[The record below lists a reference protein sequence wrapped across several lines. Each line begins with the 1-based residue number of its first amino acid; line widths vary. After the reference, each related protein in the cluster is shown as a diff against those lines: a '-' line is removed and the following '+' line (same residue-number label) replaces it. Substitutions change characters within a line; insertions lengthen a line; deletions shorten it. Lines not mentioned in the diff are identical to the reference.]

1 MLQRVL
7 TSMRCASC
15 RTPDDLP
22 SNPSPVQNLPNLPR
36 QHSRR
41 ERLPQERPARPT
53 EAPPFQRVFRIT
65 RHQQH
70 SQIGTHTAYLLRQHP
85 AAHLRHDGIGQ
96 KQVDHPLEHGLWR
109 PADFTATSYISTWM
123 STDCRRTPENPATAN
138 TCTANTA
145 KW

>member
-1 MLQRVL
+1 MTCPLILAPSKTSRIFRVSTVGVNGFL
-7 TSMRCASC
+7 RNA
-15 RTPDDLP
+15 P
-22 SNPSPVQNLPNLPR
+22 
-36 QHSRR
+36 
-41 ERLPQERPARPT
+41 RPT